1 MMDDHTKRDKEIV
14 HLSDEHIEIPF
25 YKTVINGENAIVF
38 EKFDVSN
45 LLFHYTTIETLK
57 KILAKSNGQLRL
69 NPSCYSDDPVEKRG
83 ILSDEGRG
91 KVINQNLS
99 QNVKFICFCKPY
111 LQIGSDKIPGY
122 ALSRMWNQYGDDYSG
137 VCLGFNASKLKDL
150 FNEQFSEKCR
160 VDDIVYDLSMDP
172 EFNVS
177 VVHKVYTSESTG
189 KVFFEK
195 GNAKPWSET
204 MIKEL
209 FFSDFYNLICH
220 KTFDYR
226 DENEIRF
233 SIYDE
238 SKNDVFI
245 TNVLSALEC
254 IVFGPYVESIKA
266 EEFDSK
272 VYADVYHL
280 KFDPPY
286 RFTVNCI
293 NQHFRGGLCKLYKIT
308 TRKSKNQK
316 VNLLNK
322 TNETG

>member
-25 YKTVINGENAIVF
+25 YKTVIKGEDELMF
-38 EKFDVSN
+38 QHYDVSN
-45 LLFHYTTIETLK
+45 LLFHYTKIKTLE
-57 KILAKSNGQLRL
+57 KIIARSNGNLLL
-69 NPSCYSDDPVEKRG
+69 NKSCKSVDPVEKQG
-83 ILSDEGRG
+83 ILSNEGRG
-91 KVINQNLS
+91 KEINEHFS

-111 LQIGSDKIPGY
+111 LQIGSGKISGY
-122 ALSRMWNQYGDDYSG
+122 ALSRMWNQYGDDYGG
-137 VCLGFNASKLKDL
+137 VCLGFNALKLKNL
-150 FNEQFSEKCR
+150 FNNQFSAKCR

-177 VVHKVYTSESTG
+177 AVHEAYNTESTD
-189 KVFFEK
+189 KIFFEE

-204 MIKEL
+204 MIREL

-238 SKNDVFI
+238 SKDDVFI
-245 TNVLSALEC
+245 ANVLSALEC
-254 IVFGPYVESIKA
+254 IVFGPYVESKKV

-272 VYADVYHL
+272 VYADIYHL
-280 KFDPPY
+280 KFEPPY
-286 RFTVNCI
+286 RFTDNCI
-293 NQHFRGGLCKLYKIT
+293 NQSFYGGLCKLYKIT
-308 TRKSKNQK
+308 TQNSKLKK
-316 VNLLNK
+316 VYLLNQ